1 MAAGDDFP
9 EKQFGN
15 FIMAENL
22 LIESGNLTHDM
33 LFGAY
38 FSNLYLVGLRALE

>member
-1 MAAGDDFP
+1 MAAGADDFP

-22 LIESGNLTHDM
+22 LIES
-33 LFGAY
+33 
-38 FSNLYLVGLRALE
+38 VEI